1 MSKVIRL
8 TESDIMKLVSGVIE
22 EKKTQELKSTNTLMV
37 EINSMLNFHYKSN
50 SAFLKYTE
58 DFSERFNILQDVKNL
73 VENLFSN
80 DNIILERFNK
90 FSNKGVIVESTFN
103 FQEELN
109 DYFKFTKASLLYQG
123 GFITESQYSK
133 YDLLVEDWWDD
144 VQSGVSSVGNA
155 VVSGVKTAGNAVVS
169 GVKAAGNAVASGVNT
184 VGKAVVSGANTVG
197 KAVVSGAKTVG
208 NAVVSGVKAVGGA
221 LQGAWNKLKSLG
233 VSAFM
238 ENYRSFLTS
247 NWGAALQILIE
258 VSSEGFGAV
267 IPLIA
272 WALLAQYDMANVVA
286 GTPDWFNLLF
296 SLIGTATTGIA
307 SKAIGMAMPFF
318 KSAGKASSSIVQ
330 AVEWLAKSKFGQF
343 FKPLV
348 NKISAGLGMV
358 PGLIAKAMTWVKAVF
373 GKVFGEGIVNFFA
386 KGANAIG
393 GFIGELGTSIKKF
406 FTPAVT
412 KVVTKSKVL
421 AKNAKVLKGS
431 VDKFGKKI
439 IKPIIKAPKKLVNTV
454 VKGALQT
461 GANLSPKLA
470 TYLATASGKTL
481 SKKLAIQT
489 VNTMQKELTSK
500 LKTYSED
507 QAIAYVEKTYGKPY
521 ADLLKNSKSAY
532 EVGQGSYKIGKNVND
547 WKKAGQNLAQDTKVK
562 QYQDVLAGTEK
573 VAKSTKELVYGEPEG
588 DQIKKTAQNVVQN
601 VKPVV

>member
-22 EKKTQELKSTNTLMV
+22 EKKTQELKPTNTLMV

-109 DYFKFTKASLLYQG
+109 GYFKFTKASLLYQG

-184 VGKAVVSGANTVG
+184 VGKAVVSGAKTVG
-197 KAVVSGAKTVG
+197 NAVVSGAKTVG

-233 VSAFM
+233 VGAFM
-238 ENYRSFLTS
+238 EKFRGFLTS
-247 NWGAALQILIE
+247 NYGAALQILIE
-258 VSSEGFGAV
+258 VSTEGFGAA

-272 WALLAQYDMANVVA
+272 WGLLAQYDMANVVA
-286 GTPDWFNLLF
+286 GTPNWFNLLF

-307 SKAIGMAMPFF
+307 SKAIGAAMPFF
-318 KSAGKASSSIVQ
+318 KSAGKAAGSITQ
-330 AVEWLAKSKFGQF
+330 AIEYLAKSKFGQM

-348 NKISAGLGMV
+348 SAISAGLGKV
-358 PGLIAKAMTWVKAVF
+358 PGLIAKAMTWVKSIF
-373 GKVFGEGIVNFFA
+373 GKVFGESIVNFFA
-386 KGANAIG
+386 RGANAVG
-393 GFIGELGTSIKKF
+393 KFIGELGTGLKNF
-406 FTPAVT
+406 FST
-412 KVVTKSKVL
+412 
-421 AKNAKVLKGS
+421 
-431 VDKFGKKI
+431 
-439 IKPIIKAPKKLVNTV
+439 TV
-454 VKGALQT
+454 VKGGKKVIAKGVNTVLAKA
-461 GANLSPKLA
+461 GSLIPKIEV
-470 TYLATASGKTL
+470 YLATASGKRLASKL
-481 SKKLAIQT
+481 SIET
-489 VNTMQKELTSK
+489 VNIIKKELTSTVK
-500 LKTYSED
+500 NYSED
-507 QAIAYVEKTYGKPY
+507 QALAYVDKKYGKLY
-521 ADLLKNSKSAY
+521 GDVIRLAKTVKDVKNTGKKLSKNAKNWNQSGIQGNINLSA
-532 EVGQGSYKIGKNVND
+532 SNYKDVVSNTEKLV
-547 WKKAGQNLAQDTKVK
+547 KTTAKAGELGSKVSTDIQN
-562 QYQDVLAGTEK
+562 
-573 VAKSTKELVYGEPEG
+573 
-588 DQIKKTAQNVVQN
+588 I
-601 VKPVV
+601 

>member
-109 DYFKFTKASLLYQG
+109 GYFKFTKASLLYQG
-123 GFITESQYSK
+123 GFITESQYNN

-144 VQSGVSSVGNA
+144 VKSGASSVGNA

-169 GVKAAGNAVASGVNT
+169 GVKTAGNAVASGVKT
-184 VGKAVVSGANTVG
+184 VGKAVVSGAKTVG

-208 NAVVSGVKAVGGA
+208 NAVVTGVKAGYAA

-238 ENYRSFLTS
+238 DKFRGFLTS
-247 NWGAALQILIE
+247 NYGAALQILIE
-258 VSSEGFGAV
+258 VSTEGFGAA

-272 WALLAQYDMANVVA
+272 WALLAEYDMANVIA
-286 GTPDWFNLLF
+286 GTPNWFNLLF

-307 SKAIGMAMPFF
+307 SKAIGAAMPFF
-318 KSAGKASSSIVQ
+318 KSAGKAAGSITQ
-330 AVEWLAKSKFGQF
+330 AIEYLAKSKFGQM

-348 NKISAGLGMV
+348 SAISAGLGKV

-373 GKVFGEGIVNFFA
+373 GKVFGESVVNFFA
-386 KGANAIG
+386 RGANAIG
-393 GFIGELGTSIKKF
+393 KFIGELGTGIKNF
-406 FTPAVT
+406 FST
-412 KVVTKSKVL
+412 
-421 AKNAKVLKGS
+421 
-431 VDKFGKKI
+431 
-439 IKPIIKAPKKLVNTV
+439 TV
-454 VKGALQT
+454 VKGGKKVVAKGVNTVLAKA
-461 GANLSPKLA
+461 GSLVPKIDI
-470 TYLATASGKTL
+470 YLATASGKRFA
-481 SKKLAIQT
+481 SKVGIEA
-489 VNTMQKELTSK
+489 VNIIKKELTSTI
-500 LKTYSED
+500 KTYSED
-507 QAIAYVEKTYGKPY
+507 QALAYIDKKYGKVWGDTMRFVKTVKDVKGT
-521 ADLLKNSKSAY
+521 AQKL
-532 EVGQGSYKIGKNVND
+532 GKNAKNLTQFGIQGNVNLAASNYKD
-547 WKKAGQNLAQDTKVK
+547 VVSNTEKLIKNTAKAGELGN
-562 QYQDVLAGTEK
+562 K
-573 VAKSTKELVYGEPEG
+573 VATEV
-588 DQIKKTAQNVVQN
+588 
-601 VKPVV
+601 

>member
-1 MSKVIRL
+1 M
-8 TESDIMKLVSGVIE
+8 
-22 EKKTQELKSTNTLMV
+22 
-37 EINSMLNFHYKSN
+37 
-50 SAFLKYTE
+50 
-58 DFSERFNILQDVKNL
+58 
-73 VENLFSN
+73 
-80 DNIILERFNK
+80 
-90 FSNKGVIVESTFN
+90 ESTFN

-109 DYFKFTKASLLYQG
+109 GYFKFTKASLLYQG
-123 GFITESQYSK
+123 GFINESHYNGNS
-133 YDLLVEDWWDD
+133 LINEGGWLN
-144 VQSGVSSVGNA
+144 GVWNA
-155 VVSGVKTAGNAVVS
+155 T
-169 GVKAAGNAVASGVNT
+169 VNT
-184 VGKAVVSGANTVG
+184 
-197 KAVVSGAKTVG
+197 AKTVG

-233 VSAFM
+233 VSKFM
-238 ENYRSFLTS
+238 ENYRGFLTS

-272 WALLAQYDMANVVA
+272 WALLAEYDMANVVA

-307 SKAIGMAMPFF
+307 SKAIGAAMPFF

-343 FKPLV
+343 FKPMV
-348 NKISAGLGMV
+348 NRISAGLGRV

-386 KGANAIG
+386 KGANAVG
-393 GFIGELGTSIKKF
+393 RFIGELGTSIKQF
-406 FTPAVT
+406 FTVD
-412 KVVTKSKVL
+412 
-421 AKNAKVLKGS
+421 AKALKGS

-454 VKGALQT
+454 IKGALQK

-489 VNTMQKELTSK
+489 VNTIKKELTSK

-521 ADLLKNSKSAY
+521 ADLLKNSKAAY
-532 EVGQGSYKIGKNVND
+532 EVAHGAHEIATNVKD
-547 WKKAGQNLAQDTKVK
+547 WKQAGQNLANSGNVTGEKYKEVVSNTQKV
-562 QYQDVLAGTEK
+562 VTAGN
-573 VAKSTKELVYGEPEG
+573 ELINGEPEG
-588 DQIKKTAQNVVQN
+588 DQIKKTTQNIVQN
-601 VKPVV
+601 VNPVV

>member
-8 TESDIMKLVSGVIE
+8 TESDINKVVRGVI
-22 EKKTQELKSTNTLMV
+22 KQKNTQELKSTNTLMV
-37 EINSMLNFHYKSN
+37 EIDSMLDFHYRSN

-58 DFSERFNILQDVKNL
+58 DFSEKFNILQDVKNL

-80 DNIILERFNK
+80 DNIILEKFNK

-109 DYFKFTKASLLYQG
+109 GYFKFTKASLLYQG
-123 GFITESQYSK
+123 GFINESHYNGNS
-133 YDLLVEDWWDD
+133 LINEGGWLN
-144 VQSGVSSVGNA
+144 GVWNA
-155 VVSGVKTAGNAVVS
+155 T
-169 GVKAAGNAVASGVNT
+169 VNT
-184 VGKAVVSGANTVG
+184 
-197 KAVVSGAKTVG
+197 AKTVG

-233 VSAFM
+233 VSKFM
-238 ENYRSFLTS
+238 ENYRGFLTS

-272 WALLAQYDMANVVA
+272 WALLAEYDMANVVA

-307 SKAIGMAMPFF
+307 SKAIGAAMPFF

-343 FKPLV
+343 FKPMV
-348 NKISAGLGMV
+348 NRISAGLGRV

-386 KGANAIG
+386 KGANAVG
-393 GFIGELGTSIKKF
+393 RFIGELGTSIKQF
-406 FTPAVT
+406 FTVD
-412 KVVTKSKVL
+412 
-421 AKNAKVLKGS
+421 AKALKGS

-489 VNTMQKELTSK
+489 VNTIKKELTSK

-521 ADLLKNSKSAY
+521 ADLLKNSKAAY
-532 EVGQGSYKIGKNVND
+532 EVAHGAHEIATNVKD
-547 WKKAGQNLAQDTKVK
+547 WKQAGQNLANSGNVTGEKYKEVVSNTQKV
-562 QYQDVLAGTEK
+562 VTAGN
-573 VAKSTKELVYGEPEG
+573 ELINGEPEG
-588 DQIKKTAQNVVQN
+588 DQIKKTTQNIVQN
-601 VKPVV
+601 VNPVV

>member
-80 DNIILERFNK
+80 DNIILEKFNK

-109 DYFKFTKASLLYQG
+109 GYFKFTKASLLYQG
-123 GFITESQYSK
+123 GFINESHYNGNS
-133 YDLLVEDWWDD
+133 LINEGGWLN
-144 VQSGVSSVGNA
+144 GVWNA
-155 VVSGVKTAGNAVVS
+155 T
-169 GVKAAGNAVASGVNT
+169 VNT
-184 VGKAVVSGANTVG
+184 
-197 KAVVSGAKTVG
+197 AKTVG

-233 VSAFM
+233 VSKFM
-238 ENYRSFLTS
+238 ENYRGFLTS

-272 WALLAQYDMANVVA
+272 WALLAEYDMANVVA

-307 SKAIGMAMPFF
+307 SKAIGAAMPFF

-343 FKPLV
+343 FKPMV
-348 NKISAGLGMV
+348 NRISAGLGRV

-386 KGANAIG
+386 KGANAVG
-393 GFIGELGTSIKKF
+393 RFIGELGTSIKQF
-406 FTPAVT
+406 FTVD
-412 KVVTKSKVL
+412 
-421 AKNAKVLKGS
+421 AKALKGS

-454 VKGALQT
+454 IKGALQK

-489 VNTMQKELTSK
+489 VNTIKKELTSK

-521 ADLLKNSKSAY
+521 ADLLKNSKAAY
-532 EVGQGSYKIGKNVND
+532 EVAHGAHEIATNVKD
-547 WKKAGQNLAQDTKVK
+547 WKQAGQNLANSGNVTGEKYKEVVSNTQKV
-562 QYQDVLAGTEK
+562 VTAGN
-573 VAKSTKELVYGEPEG
+573 ELINGEPEG
-588 DQIKKTAQNVVQN
+588 DQIKKTTQNIVQN
-601 VKPVV
+601 VNPVV

>member
-1 MSKVIRL
+1 MNKVIRL
-8 TESDIMKLVSGVIE
+8 TESDIMKVVSGVIK

-37 EINSMLNFHYKSN
+37 EIDSMLDFHYRSN

-80 DNIILERFNK
+80 ESMILERFDK

-109 DYFKFTKASLLYQG
+109 GYFKFTKASLLYQG
-123 GFITESQYSK
+123 GFITESQYNK
-133 YDLLVEDWWDD
+133 YDLLVENWWDD
-144 VQSGVSSVGNA
+144 VYNTASSVGN
-155 VVSGVKTAGNAVVS
+155 SVVS
-169 GVKAAGNAVASGVNT
+169 GVKAAGN
-184 VGKAVVSGANTVG
+184 
-197 KAVVSGAKTVG
+197 AVVSGAKTVG
-208 NAVVSGVKAVGGA
+208 NAVVSGAKTVGNAVVSTVKAGYAA

-238 ENYRSFLTS
+238 EKYRGFLTS

-258 VSSEGFGAV
+258 VSTEGFGAV

-286 GTPDWFNLLF
+286 GTPNWFNLLF
-296 SLIGTATTGIA
+296 SLIGTATVGIA
-307 SKAIGMAMPFF
+307 SKAIGAAMPFF
-318 KSAGKASSSIVQ
+318 KTAGKASSSIMQ
-330 AVEWLAKSKFGQF
+330 AIEWLAKSKFGQF

-348 NKISAGLGMV
+348 NKISAGLGKV

-373 GKVFGEGIVNFFA
+373 GKVFGEGVVAFFT
-386 KGANAIG
+386 KGANAVG
-393 GFIGELGTSIKKF
+393 KFIGELGAGIKKF
-406 FTPAVT
+406 FTAGAT
-412 KVVTKSKVL
+412 
-421 AKNAKVLKGS
+421 NAKVLKGG

-439 IKPIIKAPKKLVNTV
+439 IKPIIKAPKNLVNTV
-454 VKGALQT
+454 VKGVLQK

-481 SKKLAIQT
+481 SKKLAIRT
-489 VNTMQKELTSK
+489 VETIKKELITK

-507 QAIAYVEKTYGKPY
+507 QSIAYVEKTYGKPY
-521 ADLLKNSKSAY
+521 ADLLKNSKYAY
-532 EVGQGSYKIGKNVND
+532 EVGHGSHKIATNVKD
-547 WKKAGQNLAQDTKVK
+547 WKKAGQNLVNSGDKSAEHYKNVVSNTKKV
-562 QYQDVLAGTEK
+562 VTAGN
-573 VAKSTKELVYGEPEG
+573 ELINGEPKEP
-588 DQIKKTAQNVVQN
+588 I
-601 VKPVV
+601 VKPVA

>member
-80 DNIILERFNK
+80 DNIILEKFNK

-109 DYFKFTKASLLYQG
+109 GYFKFTKASLLYQG
-123 GFITESQYSK
+123 GFINESHYNGNS
-133 YDLLVEDWWDD
+133 LINEGGWLN
-144 VQSGVSSVGNA
+144 GVWNA
-155 VVSGVKTAGNAVVS
+155 T
-169 GVKAAGNAVASGVNT
+169 VNT
-184 VGKAVVSGANTVG
+184 
-197 KAVVSGAKTVG
+197 AKTVG

-233 VSAFM
+233 VSKFM
-238 ENYRSFLTS
+238 ENYRGFLTS

-272 WALLAQYDMANVVA
+272 WALLAEYDMANVVA

-307 SKAIGMAMPFF
+307 SKAIGAAMPFF

-343 FKPLV
+343 FKPMV
-348 NKISAGLGMV
+348 NRISAGLGRV

-386 KGANAIG
+386 KGANAVG
-393 GFIGELGTSIKKF
+393 RFIGELGTSIKQF
-406 FTPAVT
+406 FTVD
-412 KVVTKSKVL
+412 
-421 AKNAKVLKGS
+421 AKALKGS

-489 VNTMQKELTSK
+489 VNTIKKELTSK

-521 ADLLKNSKSAY
+521 ADLLKNSKAAY
-532 EVGQGSYKIGKNVND
+532 EVAHGAHEIATNVKD
-547 WKKAGQNLAQDTKVK
+547 WKQAGQNLANSGNVTGEKYKEVVSNTQKV
-562 QYQDVLAGTEK
+562 VTAGN
-573 VAKSTKELVYGEPEG
+573 ELINGEPEG
-588 DQIKKTAQNVVQN
+588 DQIKKTTQNIVQN
-601 VKPVV
+601 VNPVV

>member
-109 DYFKFTKASLLYQG
+109 GYFKFTKASLLYQG

-184 VGKAVVSGANTVG
+184 VGKAVVSGAKTVG
-197 KAVVSGAKTVG
+197 NAVVSGAKTVG

-233 VSAFM
+233 VGAFM
-238 ENYRSFLTS
+238 EKFRGFLTS
-247 NWGAALQILIE
+247 NYGAALQILIE
-258 VSSEGFGAV
+258 VSTEGFGAA

-272 WALLAQYDMANVVA
+272 WGLLAQYDMANVVA
-286 GTPDWFNLLF
+286 GTPNWFNLLF

-307 SKAIGMAMPFF
+307 SKAIGAAMPFF
-318 KSAGKASSSIVQ
+318 KSAGKAAGSITQ
-330 AVEWLAKSKFGQF
+330 AIEYLAKSKFGQM

-348 NKISAGLGMV
+348 SAISAGLGKV
-358 PGLIAKAMTWVKAVF
+358 PGLIAKAMTWVKSIF
-373 GKVFGEGIVNFFA
+373 GKVFGESIVNFFA
-386 KGANAIG
+386 RGANAVG
-393 GFIGELGTSIKKF
+393 KFIGELGTGLKNF
-406 FTPAVT
+406 FST
-412 KVVTKSKVL
+412 
-421 AKNAKVLKGS
+421 
-431 VDKFGKKI
+431 
-439 IKPIIKAPKKLVNTV
+439 TV
-454 VKGALQT
+454 VKGGKKVIAKGVNTVLAKA
-461 GANLSPKLA
+461 GSLIPKIEV
-470 TYLATASGKTL
+470 YLATASGKRLASKL
-481 SKKLAIQT
+481 SIET
-489 VNTMQKELTSK
+489 VNIIKKELTSTVK
-500 LKTYSED
+500 NYSED
-507 QAIAYVEKTYGKPY
+507 QALAYVDKKYGKLY
-521 ADLLKNSKSAY
+521 GDVIRLAKTVKDVKNTGKKLSKNAKNWNQSGIQGNINLSA
-532 EVGQGSYKIGKNVND
+532 SNYK
-547 WKKAGQNLAQDTKVK
+547 
-562 QYQDVLAGTEK
+562 DV
-573 VAKSTKELVYGEPEG
+573 VFSR
-588 DQIKKTAQNVVQN
+588 N
-601 VKPVV
+601 

>member
-8 TESDIMKLVSGVIE
+8 TESDIEKVVSGVI
-22 EKKTQELKSTNTLMV
+22 KQKNTQELKSTNTLMV
-37 EINSMLNFHYKSN
+37 EIDSMLDFHYRSN
-50 SAFLKYTE
+50 SAFLKHIE

-109 DYFKFTKASLLYQG
+109 GYFKFSKASLLYQG
-123 GFITESQYSK
+123 GFITESQYNK

-144 VQSGVSSVGNA
+144 VKSGVSSVGNA
-155 VVSGVKTAGNAVVS
+155 VVSGVKTAGNAVAS
-169 GVKAAGNAVASGVNT
+169 GVKT
-184 VGKAVVSGANTVG
+184 VGKAVVSGAKTVG

-208 NAVVSGVKAVGGA
+208 NAVVTGVKAGYAA

-233 VSAFM
+233 VSTFM
-238 ENYRSFLTS
+238 DNYRAVLTS

-258 VSSEGFGAV
+258 VSTEGFGAV
-267 IPLIA
+267 VPLIA
-272 WALLAQYDMANVVA
+272 WAILANYDIANIIA
-286 GTPDWFNLLF
+286 GTPNWFNTLF

-307 SKAIGMAMPFF
+307 SKAIGAAMPFF
-318 KSAGKASSSIVQ
+318 KSAGKASSSIMQ
-330 AVEWLAKSKFGQF
+330 AIEWLAKSKFGQF
-343 FKPLV
+343 FKPMV
-348 NKISAGLGMV
+348 TRISAGLGRV
-358 PGLIAKAMTWVKAVF
+358 PGLIAKAMTWVKGIF
-373 GKVFGEGIVNFFA
+373 GKVFGEGIVAFFT
-386 KGANAIG
+386 KGANAVG
-393 GFIGELGTSIKKF
+393 KFIGELGTGLKNF
-406 FTPAVT
+406 FTP
-412 KVVTKSKVL
+412 VV
-421 AKNAKVLKGS
+421 KNAKVLKGG

-454 VKGALQT
+454 VKGALQK

-489 VNTMQKELTSK
+489 VNTIKKELTSK

-521 ADLLKNSKSAY
+521 ADLLKNSKAAY
-532 EVGQGSYKIGKNVND
+532 EVGHGSHEIATNVKD
-547 WKKAGQNLAQDTKVK
+547 WKKAGQNLANSGNWSGEQYKNVVSNTQKVVK
-562 QYQDVLAGTEK
+562 AGD
-573 VAKSTKELVYGEPEG
+573 ELINGEPKPLTVS
-588 DQIKKTAQNVVQN
+588 QVANT
-601 VKPVV
+601 KPVA

>member
-272 WALLAQYDMANVVA
+272 WALLAEYDMANVVA

-307 SKAIGMAMPFF
+307 SKAIGAAMPFF

-343 FKPLV
+343 FKPMV
-348 NKISAGLGMV
+348 NRISAGLGRV

-386 KGANAIG
+386 KGANAVG
-393 GFIGELGTSIKKF
+393 RFIGELGTSIKQF
-406 FTPAVT
+406 FTVD
-412 KVVTKSKVL
+412 
-421 AKNAKVLKGS
+421 AKALKGS

-454 VKGALQT
+454 IKGALQK

-489 VNTMQKELTSK
+489 VNTIKKELTSK

>member
-8 TESDIMKLVSGVIE
+8 TESDIENVVRGVIKQ
-22 EKKTQELKSTNTLMV
+22 KKTQELKSANTLMV
-37 EINSMLNFHYKSN
+37 EIDSMLNFHYKSN

-73 VENLFSN
+73 VENIFSN
-80 DNIILERFNK
+80 DNIILERFNN

-109 DYFKFTKASLLYQG
+109 GYFKFTKASLLYQG
-123 GFITESQYSK
+123 GFITESQYNK
-133 YDLLVEDWWDD
+133 YDLLVEYSWDD
-144 VQSGVSSVGNA
+144 FTGDVSSVGN
-155 VVSGVKTAGNAVVS
+155 SVVS

-184 VGKAVVSGANTVG
+184 VGKAVVSGAKTVG
-197 KAVVSGAKTVG
+197 KAVVSGAKAVG
-208 NAVVSGVKAVGGA
+208 SAVVSGVKAVGGA

-286 GTPDWFNLLF
+286 GTPNWFNLLF

-358 PGLIAKAMTWVKAVF
+358 PGLIAKAMTWVKSVF

-386 KGANAIG
+386 KGANAVG
-393 GFIGELGTSIKKF
+393 KFIGELGTSIKKF
-406 FTPAVT
+406 FTP
-412 KVVTKSKVL
+412 VVTKAKVL
-421 AKNAKVLKGS
+421 AKNATKNAKVLGKNVKVMKGS

-454 VKGALQT
+454 VKGALET

-532 EVGQGSYKIGKNVND
+532 EVGKGSYKIGKNVND

>member
-123 GFITESQYSK
+123 GFITESQYNN
-133 YDLLVEDWWDD
+133 YDLLVEYGWDD
-144 VQSGVSSVGNA
+144 FTGDVSSVGSS
-155 VVSGVKTAGNAVVS
+155 VVSGVKAAGNAVVS

-221 LQGAWNKLKSLG
+221 LQGAWNKLKSFG
-233 VSAFM
+233 VGAFM
-238 ENYRSFLTS
+238 EKFRGFLTS
-247 NWGAALQILIE
+247 NYGAALQILIE
-258 VSSEGFGAV
+258 VSTEGFGAA

-272 WALLAQYDMANVVA
+272 WGLLAQYDMANVVA
-286 GTPDWFNLLF
+286 GTPNWFNLLF

-318 KSAGKASSSIVQ
+318 KSAGKAAGSITQ
-330 AVEWLAKSKFGQF
+330 AIEYLAKSKFGQM

-348 NKISAGLGMV
+348 SAISAGLGKV
-358 PGLIAKAMTWVKAVF
+358 PGLIAKAMTWVKSIF
-373 GKVFGEGIVNFFA
+373 GKVFGESIVNFFA
-386 KGANAIG
+386 RGANAVG
-393 GFIGELGTSIKKF
+393 KFIGELGTGLKNF
-406 FTPAVT
+406 FST
-412 KVVTKSKVL
+412 
-421 AKNAKVLKGS
+421 
-431 VDKFGKKI
+431 
-439 IKPIIKAPKKLVNTV
+439 TV
-454 VKGALQT
+454 VKGAKKVIAKGVNTVLAKA
-461 GANLSPKLA
+461 GSLIPKIDV
-470 TYLATASGKTL
+470 YLATASGKRLASKL
-481 SKKLAIQT
+481 SIET
-489 VNTMQKELTSK
+489 VNVMKKELTSTVK
-500 LKTYSED
+500 NYSED
-507 QAIAYVEKTYGKPY
+507 QALAYVDKKYGKLY
-521 ADLLKNSKSAY
+521 GDVIRLAKTVKDVKNT
-532 EVGQGSYKIGKNVND
+532 GKNLAKNTKNWNQSGIQGNINLSASNYKDVVSNTE
-547 WKKAGQNLAQDTKVK
+547 KLVKTTAKAGELGSKVSTDIQN
-562 QYQDVLAGTEK
+562 
-573 VAKSTKELVYGEPEG
+573 
-588 DQIKKTAQNVVQN
+588 I
-601 VKPVV
+601 